1 MAPSLPDNKYSRTPA
16 VSDQIP
22 PWQAEV
28 AGRGGTM
35 EQYDREVQDVV
46 SGEPFARERE
56 ELVPMSC
63 LESWTVS
70 NDDPDIRGWD
80 ICTASGRQLGTVSDL
95 LIDEQV
101 GEVVLIDVDLPGT
114 DRHTFVPIRVVRIE
128 RGRHVVT
135 MDSADLPSANVART
149 RRESSARRYSHGGTV
164 RYPHPE
170 REITHEW
177 PRFADSSDADARQSD
192 RRRIDR
198 MSTGF

>member
-1 MAPSLPDNKYSRTPA
+1 
-16 VSDQIP
+16 
-22 PWQAEV
+22 
-28 AGRGGTM
+28 M
-35 EQYDREVQDVV
+35 EQYDHEVPDVV
-46 SGEPFARERE
+46 NSEPFARERE
-56 ELVPMSC
+56 ALVPMSC
-63 LESWTVS
+63 LDAWTVS

-80 ICTASGRQLGTVSDL
+80 IRTTGGRQLGTVSDL
-95 LIDEQV
+95 LIDAQV

-128 RGRHVVT
+128 RARHVVT

-149 RRESSARRYSHGGTV
+149 RRDSSERRYSHGGTV

-170 REITHEW
+170 RELAREW
-177 PRFADSSDADARQSD
+177 PRLADAADLDRRGDD

>member
-35 EQYDREVQDVV
+35 EQYDREAQDVV
-46 SGEPFARERE
+46 NSEPFARERE
-56 ELVPMSC
+56 ALVPMSC
-63 LESWTVS
+63 LDSWTVS

-128 RGRHVVT
+128 RARHVVT
-135 MDSADLPSANVART
+135 MDSADLPSTNVART
-149 RRESSARRYSHGGTV
+149 RRESSEHPSSHGGTV
-164 RYPHPE
+164 RYPDPE
-170 REITHEW
+170 REITREW
-177 PRFADSSDADARQSD
+177 PRLADAADVD
-192 RRRIDR
+192 RH
-198 MSTGF
+198 

>member
-1 MAPSLPDNKYSRTPA
+1 
-16 VSDQIP
+16 
-22 PWQAEV
+22 
-28 AGRGGTM
+28 M

-56 ELVPMSC
+56 ALVPMSC
-63 LESWTVS
+63 LDSWTVS

-80 ICTASGRQLGTVSDL
+80 ICTASGRQLGTVGDL
-95 LIDEQV
+95 LIDEQA

-149 RRESSARRYSHGGTV
+149 RRTSASRSSNGGTV
-164 RYPHPE
+164 RY
-170 REITHEW
+170 
-177 PRFADSSDADARQSD
+177 
-192 RRRIDR
+192 
-198 MSTGF
+198 

>member
-1 MAPSLPDNKYSRTPA
+1 
-16 VSDQIP
+16 
-22 PWQAEV
+22 
-28 AGRGGTM
+28 M
-35 EQYDREVQDVV
+35 EQYDREVPDVV
-46 SGEPFARERE
+46 SSEPFAGERE
-56 ELVPMSC
+56 GLVPMSC

-70 NDDPDIRGWD
+70 SDDPDIRGWD
-80 ICTASGRQLGTVSDL
+80 VRTVSGRQLGTVGDL
-95 LIDEQV
+95 LIDEQA

-149 RRESSARRYSHGGTV
+149 RRESSERRYSHGGTV

-170 REITHEW
+170 RESTREW
-177 PRFADSSDADARQSD
+177 PRVADSVDVDRRQSD